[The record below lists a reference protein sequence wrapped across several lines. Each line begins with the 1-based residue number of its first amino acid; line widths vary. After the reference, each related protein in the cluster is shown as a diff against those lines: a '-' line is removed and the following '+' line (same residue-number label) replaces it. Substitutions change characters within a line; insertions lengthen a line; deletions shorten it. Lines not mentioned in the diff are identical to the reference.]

1 MKKWLRRLCWTVGI
15 LLTIIIILVV
25 GLQIFLDSGKFRQ
38 MVDEAAAEAIDGS
51 LRYSR
56 IKVSLIKTFPN
67 IALEVDS
74 LSITYPHEKFS
85 EYDGKGVRSRLL
97 SAGRGEQEDTLV
109 SVGSISASVNPWRFL
124 GGTIRVNHLRVDR
137 PRAYLHKYTDDA
149 SNLDIFRS
157 SGDTTESG
165 PFSLPWLSIG
175 EVSIDGRPR
184 VVYTSQSDTVYA
196 GIRFRRM
203 ALSGK
208 VRIKEDKAASKIRHL
223 DFRLDTLHVYGRL
236 PADTL
241 MLALDSLSLKAPR
254 TNLLDL
260 GLGARF
266 RYRSPSLGRLEIP
279 LRLSSL
285 LGFSKKGDC
294 MRLDLHSLDA
304 DLARIPIKASG
315 LAELYDDYSYVD
327 AGASIED
334 GDLGAFLKQYAG
346 NFFDDADDI
355 WTDAHIN
362 LGVSAKGKISE
373 KENPAVE
380 ASLTIPEGSIK
391 YYPKSLLARL
401 SLDAGGSYTPEGRL
415 SANLR
420 QLRLSSDMLRLKASG
435 SGSDLLGR
443 NASVNGTLDAS
454 AVLEKI
460 VRLLPDNTFAAS
472 GNVDMACNFKSRL
485 SELSDFNF
493 EKTRIEGD
501 LKADKV
507 DVALIQS
514 GMRAHLRRPDIKVGN
529 DSDGIKLSSLVD
541 SLAYDDGADTRAN
554 IRKFGM
560 NADIR
565 KVIVNG
571 EPSPHVVITNT
582 DDKIFIRSGDSRI
595 RLRNAS
601 IGLQADRRERRS
613 NPQRERRRHV
623 LDSLR
628 RLYPG
633 APRDSIF
640 ALAGF
645 KRRGLDEFA
654 SKDFKLELD
663 ASLLKLYDEW
673 KPGGMIAAE
682 NVRVFSPSLPLR
694 TRVNNISASLDDDD
708 ATIIGLDAKC
718 GSSDIKL
725 SGDMGGLRR
734 FLRGR
739 APLKFTFN
747 LDSDRINLNE
757 IMLAMQKSQSDT
769 TVVSSSETD
778 EGFVLEGLEDSEYQG
793 GMDMKAVIV
802 PRNLS
807 GSINLKAK
815 RIDYTSVTV
824 SPVVGQLNIDKR
836 ILQIKELKADTNLGS
851 VDLDAFYA
859 TKSKD
864 DISLG
869 LDVHLNNMPVYDI
882 IHMMPTVDEMMPVI
896 KSFQGNVDF
905 VASATTQLDTNMAP
919 IMSSLNGLVRIGGED
934 LYVKNAGS
942 LRKITRLMLLKNKNI
957 GQIRNLYVDA
967 TFGDGKIDIYPFVL
981 GIEKYTLAMSG
992 TQHFNGKLK
1001 YDVSVLE
1008 SIIPFRFGIK
1018 LRGSLDNW
1026 RFRLGRSAYKS
1037 VKRVPQYGPQLDTM
1051 GMNILYSIR
1060 NVFNDGV
1067 DSAMTRI
1074 SMDRLFRERM
1084 GRDSGLSVEEAD
1096 ALMGSDEF
1104 YQVDSAV
1111 FAARIAEEDMEL
1123 SAEIDALLE
1132 KTMSEAEY
1140 LQAEWE
1146 AKHPWAARAIKREE
1160 QKALERQ
1167 AASAKKEE

>member
-1 MKKWLRRLCWTVGI
+1 M
-15 LLTIIIILVV
+15 
-25 GLQIFLDSGKFRQ
+25 
-38 MVDEAAAEAIDGS
+38 
-51 LRYSR
+51 
-56 IKVSLIKTFPN
+56 
-67 IALEVDS
+67 
-74 LSITYPHEKFS
+74 
-85 EYDGKGVRSRLL
+85 
-97 SAGRGEQEDTLV
+97 
-109 SVGSISASVNPWRFL
+109 
-124 GGTIRVNHLRVDR
+124 
-137 PRAYLHKYTDDA
+137 
-149 SNLDIFRS
+149 
-157 SGDTTESG
+157 
-165 PFSLPWLSIG
+165 
-175 EVSIDGRPR
+175 
-184 VVYTSQSDTVYA
+184 
-196 GIRFRRM
+196 
-203 ALSGK
+203 
-208 VRIKEDKAASKIRHL
+208 
-223 DFRLDTLHVYGRL
+223 
-236 PADTL
+236 
-241 MLALDSLSLKAPR
+241 
-254 TNLLDL
+254 
-260 GLGARF
+260 
-266 RYRSPSLGRLEIP
+266 
-279 LRLSSL
+279 
-285 LGFSKKGDC
+285 
-294 MRLDLHSLDA
+294 
-304 DLARIPIKASG
+304 
-315 LAELYDDYSYVD
+315 
-327 AGASIED
+327 
-334 GDLGAFLKQYAG
+334 
-346 NFFDDADDI
+346 
-355 WTDAHIN
+355 
-362 LGVSAKGKISE
+362 
-373 KENPAVE
+373 
-380 ASLTIPEGSIK
+380 
-391 YYPKSLLARL
+391 
-401 SLDAGGSYTPEGRL
+401 
-415 SANLR
+415 
-420 QLRLSSDMLRLKASG
+420 
-435 SGSDLLGR
+435 
-443 NASVNGTLDAS
+443 
-454 AVLEKI
+454 
-460 VRLLPDNTFAAS
+460 
-472 GNVDMACNFKSRL
+472 
-485 SELSDFNF
+485 
-493 EKTRIEGD
+493 
-501 LKADKV
+501 

-859 TKSKD
+859 TKSKVF
-864 DISLG
+864 LG
-869 LDVHLNNMPVYDI
+869 NKCHI
-882 IHMMPTVDEMMPVI
+882 IVIIPLVWEFVDTFPACI
-896 KSFQGNVDF
+896 NVDF
-905 VASATTQLDTNMAP
+905 PQTSCRIESGNHNINEQACKTDHTVYDMSNTIIVTDKSPHRYKAQAHTEHQSCQYRQHGSFKILLYFFHKSTLIRLNIYFQIIMKVLPADIPPAAHESSEKASAH
-919 IMSSLNGLVRIGGED
+919 G
-934 LYVKNAGS
+934 
-942 LRKITRLMLLKNKNI
+942 LMLPELI
-957 GQIRNLYVDA
+957 L
-967 TFGDGKIDIYPFVL
+967 VL
-981 GIEKYTLAMSG
+981 
-992 TQHFNGKLK
+992 F
-1001 YDVSVLE
+1001 
-1008 SIIPFRFGIK
+1008 
-1018 LRGSLDNW
+1018 
-1026 RFRLGRSAYKS
+1026 YK
-1037 VKRVPQYGPQLDTM
+1037 RP
-1051 GMNILYSIR
+1051 
-1060 NVFNDGV
+1060 
-1067 DSAMTRI
+1067 
-1074 SMDRLFRERM
+1074 
-1084 GRDSGLSVEEAD
+1084 
-1096 ALMGSDEF
+1096 
-1104 YQVDSAV
+1104 
-1111 FAARIAEEDMEL
+1111 
-1123 SAEIDALLE
+1123 
-1132 KTMSEAEY
+1132 
-1140 LQAEWE
+1140 
-1146 AKHPWAARAIKREE
+1146 
-1160 QKALERQ
+1160 
-1167 AASAKKEE
+1167 